1 MPRRSQRIGKQGQD
15 IALAAL
21 RIRGVC
27 LVQKIGTPVLPI
39 PHPRERGY
47 FRVIWEEKVAGDHR
61 GVMPDGTSVLAE
73 VKTIIDHNLRWS
85 DFLPHQPDGL
95 TAHAAY
101 AISLVVWVHASGV
114 YVLHWPIEGFF
125 PGRSI
130 AVRDAD
136 RFDWETSA
144 ELERH
149 TK

>member
-1 MPRRSQRIGKQGQD
+1 MTHRSQRIGKQGQD

-27 LVQKIGTPVLPI
+27 LVQKIGTPVLLI